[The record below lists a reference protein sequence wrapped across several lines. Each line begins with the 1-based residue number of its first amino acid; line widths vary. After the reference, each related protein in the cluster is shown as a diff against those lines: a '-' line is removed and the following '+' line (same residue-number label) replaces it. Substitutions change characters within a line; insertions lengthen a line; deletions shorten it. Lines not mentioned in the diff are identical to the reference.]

1 MAADRPPEALPARL
15 EEVLSS
21 LPDPALSLRLRRVY
35 AAAAQAIARL
45 SDLDLVRYET
55 ENVDTTA
62 DLGLW
67 EEMAPVIRDTVVD
80 VNALLTVIR
89 EEFGQ
94 QRPVRADEAFAR
106 RAREATELLQGA
118 MGRLAGDITQLGEAM
133 RSPSVVSDRWNLLTE
148 IQRFRSTFRE
158 QMGTLVYDSVSAFAD
173 VGREEVVP
181 GYEQEVKAAV
191 VVRAITSD
199 LARLVTARL
208 EKISEAEPEDLQ
220 WNAQQLQNE
229 LDTFGR
235 TAAYRNLRA
244 QDKRRVI
251 EVRAEVARLAQEE
264 RPTREALTR
273 VAVDLEA
280 FVRGLA
286 GVNQRQIL
294 IVHDREVWAA
304 CGVRLE
310 RAMGALQRDPGLA
323 ARALAEAAAS
333 AQALYGRDTAL
344 DTFLRKA
351 RRQSLAQ
358 LQGAELRQTL
368 ETFQTLLAN
377 LPVG

>member
-21 LPDPALSLRLRRVY
+21 LPDPALALRLRRVY
-35 AAAAQAIARL
+35 QAAANAISRL

-80 VNALLTVIR
+80 VNGLLAVIR

-94 QRPVRADEAFAR
+94 PRPVRADEAFAR

-118 MGRLAGDITQLGEAM
+118 MTRLASDITQLGEAM

-158 QMGTLVYDSVSAFAD
+158 QMGTLVYDSASAFAD
-173 VGREEVVP
+173 VAREEVVP

-208 EKISEAEPEDLQ
+208 EKVSEAEPEDLQ

-310 RAMGALQRDPGLA
+310 RAMGALQRDPAAA

-333 AQALYGRDTAL
+333 AQALYGRDGAL
-344 DTFLRKA
+344 DAFLRKA
-351 RRQSLAQ
+351 RRQSLAH
-358 LQGAELRQTL
+358 LSGAELRDTL